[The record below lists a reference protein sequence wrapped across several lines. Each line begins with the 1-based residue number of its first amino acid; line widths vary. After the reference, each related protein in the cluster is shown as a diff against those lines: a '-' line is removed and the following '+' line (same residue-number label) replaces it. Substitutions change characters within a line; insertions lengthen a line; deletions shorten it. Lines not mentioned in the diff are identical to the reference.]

1 VKSWVWLDTHE
12 VIALHRRLLADHG
25 GAHGLRDA
33 GLLDSALHRAHQL
46 DQYGTPDVF
55 DLAAT
60 LTSGIVRNHP
70 FIDGNKRVGFIVGVL
85 FLELNGHRFN
95 ATQQD
100 ATRAVIAL
108 AAGACNEAEYRAFL
122 AANSAQREPSR

>member
-1 VKSWVWLDTHE
+1 M
-12 VIALHRRLLADHG
+12 
-25 GAHGLRDA
+25 
-33 GLLDSALHRAHQL
+33 HRAH
-46 DQYGTPDVF
+46 DVF